1 VEDIGGKCQRAMITE
16 PEMPI
21 LTHIHAKVFPVAKL
35 CIQKNTFHGY
45 FAPVY
50 SVKSKK
56 KKRTPVHAK
65 HNIEKEKDLLRG
77 NEYSNKG
84 VAGNS
89 THECAVSANKRLLT
103 CLVTP

>member
-1 VEDIGGKCQRAMITE
+1 MTLSNA
-16 PEMPI
+16 
-21 LTHIHAKVFPVAKL
+21 
-35 CIQKNTFHGY
+35 
-45 FAPVY
+45 
-50 SVKSKK
+50 K

-89 THECAVSANKRLLT
+89 IHECAVSANIRLLT